1 MILTWVKSFSKPSE
15 DRRAMFER
23 RMSDSYR
30 QAFNMA
36 YRLTSNRAEAE
47 DLLQETYV
55 RAYRFFHRYD
65 DNLPFTS
72 WLYRIMTNIHID
84 AVRRH
89 SRLRTVS
96 IDQTGTD
103 SGQAWELADEQSRS
117 DSSLMEDQL
126 DEPFQL
132 GLKAMTPEFRMAVIL
147 ADIEGMSY
155 EEIALIM
162 ETSVGTVRSRIHRG
176 RKQLRAHLEL
186 TCPELVAGV
195 LD

>member
-1 MILTWVKSFSKPSE
+1 
-15 DRRAMFER
+15 MFER
-23 RMSDSYR
+23 YMSDSYR

-65 DNLPFTS
+65 VNLPFTS
-72 WLYRIMTNIHID
+72 WLFRIMTNIHID
-84 AVRRH
+84 SVRRH
-89 SRLRTVS
+89 SRIRTIS
-96 IDQTGTD
+96 IDQASNEG
-103 SGQAWELADEQSRS
+103 GQAWDLPDENSRS
-117 DSSLMEDQL
+117 DTALMEENL

-155 EEIALIM
+155 EEIAQIM

-176 RKQLRAHLEL
+176 RKQLKAHLEM

-195 LD
+195 MQ